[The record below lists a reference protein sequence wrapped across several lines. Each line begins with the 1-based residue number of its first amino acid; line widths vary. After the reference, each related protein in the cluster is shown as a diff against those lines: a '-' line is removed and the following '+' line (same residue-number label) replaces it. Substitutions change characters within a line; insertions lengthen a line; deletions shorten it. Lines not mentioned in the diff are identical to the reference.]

1 MNISF
6 GSKNPIS
13 RTQIYNKQTQEF
25 EPATLYEYDGRSP
38 DDAEDF
44 ALQGGCWQYKVPM
57 AVALLEK
64 SKKLSRE
71 SDLSEFEKALVDGT
85 KVYTLE
91 TEDGDT
97 AAMCYTKGVCNTAN
111 IQFLE
116 GNPQNIYGLAG
127 QAILASI
134 MEQMI
139 KKPDAHLM
147 VLDPALSAMDFY
159 KNSCGFEERTTGSH
173 DIEIYEDGM
182 RGFVD
187 KFEQTSGSLITDIET
202 KTEY

>member
-6 GSKNPIS
+6 GSKIPLS
-13 RTQIYNKQTQEF
+13 QTRIYNKKNGEF

-91 TEDGDT
+91 TEDGDR
-97 AAMCYTKGVCNTAN
+97 KSV
-111 IQFLE
+111 
-116 GNPQNIYGLAG
+116 
-127 QAILASI
+127 
-134 MEQMI
+134 
-139 KKPDAHLM
+139 
-147 VLDPALSAMDFY
+147 V
-159 KNSCGFEERTTGSH
+159 
-173 DIEIYEDGM
+173 
-182 RGFVD
+182 
-187 KFEQTSGSLITDIET
+187 
-202 KTEY
+202 